1 MNLEEAVDGTLVVSH
16 DGSPLTRFMLGFML
30 LFLGTAVYD
39 AFIGTRGTERL
50 IGMLG
55 ASATCLV
62 VAIAFHET
70 ARFEF
75 SKPTHLVTWRR
86 RWGIRERSGAIPFGA
101 IQSVMVERPLGDEG
115 TPSRRINLRTVDGAG
130 IPVTVGYQ
138 TDSDGAIL
146 RIADQIRALLGHKAE
161 DGHSSDQRHLT
172 DVSTLVAA
180 GKMIEAI
187 KVLREAEGISLTDA
201 KQRVD
206 ELHHRSAA
214 RHPRN
219 QRQE

>member
-1 MNLEEAVDGTLVVSH
+1 MKAEELVDGTLVISH
-16 DGSPLTRFMLGFML
+16 DGSPTKFMLGFML
-30 LFLGTAVYD
+30 LLLGTAAYD

-50 IGMLG
+50 IGLLG

-86 RWGIRERSGAIPFGA
+86 RGGFRARSGTMPFGA

-115 TPSRRINLRTVDGAG
+115 TPSRRISLRTVDGAG
-130 IPVTVGYQ
+130 IPLTVGYQ
-138 TDSDGAIL
+138 TDSDGTIL
-146 RIADQIRALLGHKAE
+146 KTADQIRALLGQKAE
-161 DGHSSDQRHLT
+161 ETHSSDQRHVA
-172 DVSTLVAA
+172 DVSTLVAS
-180 GKMIEAI
+180 GRMIEAI
-187 KVLREAEGISLTDA
+187 KVLKEAEGISLTDA

-206 ELHHRSAA
+206 ELHRRSAV
-214 RHPRN
+214 RPPRN
-219 QRQE
+219 QR